1 MVSPEESRLN
11 ETQWQQHHCC
21 FPHGS
26 LKLMNLAV
34 DHFLSSKCISVLPIY
49 VGSATTGGP
58 LFLLKQSEHCQEDGA
73 NILEN
78 PAAVFHFR

>member
-34 DHFLSSKCISVLPIY
+34 DHIFSAVNAFLF
-49 VGSATTGGP
+49 
-58 LFLLKQSEHCQEDGA
+58 FLYMLGVRQLEVHCSC
-73 NILEN
+73 
-78 PAAVFHFR
+78 